1 MGAVIPRLAAVA
13 VAVQAAAGCY
23 SSGPEDRCPYAEC
36 EQIPVPVGPFMMGSD
51 DDDPRLEMLS
61 PPFQV
66 DLSAFRI
73 DRYEVTVR
81 RFRLC
86 VEAGACR
93 WEDDGWCDML
103 GSGGEPPRE
112 RDRTPVD
119 CVSPVEAEAYCRW
132 IGRRLPTE
140 AEWEKAARG
149 GCEIVEPASCGPED
163 TTRRYSW
170 TSSVDVSS
178 EMCSLPRV
186 GDSGT
191 FGPGMACCTRHG
203 PELGVV
209 DLFDV
214 GSDPPDRSPYGVQDM
229 AGNVSEITSDAIVV
243 DLAAACGTPCV
254 DPHWES
260 HVGMPSSIPPGARIV
275 RGGDICS
282 GRDDARVYFRSRISS
297 GPGPAVGFRCASD
310 AE

>member
-1 MGAVIPRLAAVA
+1 MTTCRSRFAVALGTLAAC
-13 VAVQAAAGCY
+13 GCY
-23 SSGPEDRCPYAEC
+23 SSGSPPRDRCPYWEC
-36 EQIPVPVGPFMMGSD
+36 EQVFVPAGPVILGT
-51 DDDPRLEMLS
+51 DDPSALERER
-61 PPFQV
+61 P
-66 DLSAFRI
+66 AFEAQIAAYLI
-73 DRYEVTVR
+73 DRYEVSVR
-81 RFRLC
+81 RFRDC
-86 VEAGACR
+86 VDAGECHWTLDWGDCGNPVLGGPAT
-93 WEDDGWCDML
+93 EDL
-103 GSGGEPPRE
+103 A
-112 RDRTPVD
+112 PVD
-119 CVSPVEAEAYCRW
+119 CVIREQAEAYCRW